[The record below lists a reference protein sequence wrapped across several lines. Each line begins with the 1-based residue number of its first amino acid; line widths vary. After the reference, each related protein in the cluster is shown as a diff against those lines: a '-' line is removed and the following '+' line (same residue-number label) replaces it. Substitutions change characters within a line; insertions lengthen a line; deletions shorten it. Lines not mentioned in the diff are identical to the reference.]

1 MAVELAQWRL
11 FLAAADCGSLLGAAE
26 VLHTDQPALSRSL
39 RRLEA
44 VVGAPL
50 FVRSS
55 RGLTLTELGRRLHK
69 PVRELVDHAQAV
81 ETLSRAEAR
90 QVSGVLKI
98 GAVDIYPFT
107 TAIADACRELTVVG
121 QPITTEVISL
131 PWLAHLRAVADRT
144 IDVGFTLT
152 VDGRIPHAKGLR
164 SRALWTETEIFALIS
179 ARHPLAD
186 ADRIDPHDLAELPL
200 HLPAKAD
207 NPHVY
212 NLTLELLAD
221 AGVPAP
227 RRAPPLA
234 TFASVIANIAAGG
247 GWMVS
252 AGTLAQHTP
261 PGLSAKPLTVALRR
275 SVRAELIWH
284 VHTEPATITA
294 YADRFQSALASQL
307 NLKHRHPYPSALIS
321 ESASSRR

>member
-44 VVGAPL
+44 LVGAPL

-55 RGLTLTELGRRLHK
+55 RGLALTELGRRLHK

-107 TAIADACRELTVVG
+107 TAIADACRELTAAG

-131 PWLAHLRAVADRT
+131 PWLAHLRAVTNRT

-152 VDGRIPHAKGLR
+152 VDGRIPHAKSLR
-164 SRALWTETEIFALIS
+164 SRALWAETGIFALIS
-179 ARHPLAD
+179 ARHPLAA
-186 ADRIDPHDLAELPL
+186 ADRIDPRDLAELPL

-207 NPHVY
+207 NPDIY

-227 RRAPPLA
+227 RRAPPLE

-247 GWMVS
+247 GWLVS
-252 AGTLAQHTP
+252 ASTLARHTP

-284 VHTEPATITA
+284 VNTEPATVTA
-294 YADRFQSALASQL
+294 YADRFQSALADQL
-307 NLKHRHPYPSALIS
+307 NQKRRHHPPAPIS